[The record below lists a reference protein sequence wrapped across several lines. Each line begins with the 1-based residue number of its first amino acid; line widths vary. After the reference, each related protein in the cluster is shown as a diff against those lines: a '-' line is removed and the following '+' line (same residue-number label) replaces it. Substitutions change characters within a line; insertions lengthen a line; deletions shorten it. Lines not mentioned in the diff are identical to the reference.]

1 MIKDMDYLYMLQVLE
16 SFSETLNRGVMGTT
30 AWMKRMQLIVTVS
43 SSVMMFVFVELRWR
57 HKAVSIMM

>member
-16 SFSETLNRGVMGTT
+16 SFSETLNRAVMGAT
-30 AWMKRMQLIVTVS
+30 AWIKCMQVILTVS
-43 SSVMMFVFVELRWR
+43 SSVMMFIFVELRRR